1 MQKQQKIFLELYEE
15 SAESLE
21 RYCLNLTRDR
31 EIAKELIA
39 ETVAIAW
46 SNFNK
51 INAKKAFLSYL
62 FTTARRIFFKNKY
75 KSKEEPDEFIEM
87 ISTELN
93 GEQKTE
99 IRILYEALD
108 KLNSE
113 EKEAIILFEIFGFKQ
128 KEIAEIQG
136 IKENNVKIRIFRA
149 KENLKKL
156 LMVAS
161 T

>member
-1 MQKQQKIFLELYEE
+1 MQKQQKIFLKHYEE

-21 RYCLNLTRDR
+21 RYCLNLTRDK
-31 EIAKELIA
+31 ESAKELIA

-51 INAKKAFLSYL
+51 IKEKKAFLSYL

-75 KSKEEPDEFIEM
+75 KPKEESDEFIDM
-87 ISTELN
+87 ISNDMN
-93 GEQKTE
+93 GEKQTE

-108 KLNSE
+108 KLNPD
-113 EKEAIILFEIFGFKQ
+113 EKEAIVLFEIFGFKQ
-128 KEIAEIQG
+128 KEIAKIQG
-136 IKENNVKIRIFRA
+136 IKENNVKVRIFRA